1 MQLMSVKL
9 YWLLK
14 VKVKAEFLFY
24 FYFFNF
30 IANN

>member
-1 MQLMSVKL
+1 MSVKL

-24 FYFFNF
+24 FNFFNF